1 MRRASKS
8 SEGNAAEIY
17 QEKEKD
23 SGLARIFLAWVLNKK
38 RVVGI
43 EASG

>member
-1 MRRASKS
+1 MLLKYIRK
-8 SEGNAAEIY
+8 
-17 QEKEKD
+17 KKKKD
-23 SGLARIFLAWVLNKK
+23 SGLARIFLAWLLNKK